1 MTPAHPHCGPVGPGP
16 AELVIAGVA
25 LLVSAACLTA
35 AGRLRGRGDAWPRAW
50 DATFAAGG
58 LGVVW
63 ATLGHLW
70 GGPFTQHVV
79 RHLVLGMAAPLLFV
93 AARPVTLAPRALAP
107 GRPRRR
113 LVALAQHVNDAGIRR
128 RRRMVGPARAL
139 GDRERLR

>member
-1 MTPAHPHCGPVGPGP
+1 MGPGP